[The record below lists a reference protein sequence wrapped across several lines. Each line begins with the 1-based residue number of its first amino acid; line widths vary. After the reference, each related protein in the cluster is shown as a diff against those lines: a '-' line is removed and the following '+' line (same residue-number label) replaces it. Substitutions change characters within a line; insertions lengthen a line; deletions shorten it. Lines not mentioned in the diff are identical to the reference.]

1 VAKEDP
7 LGGTFHARTEQP
19 IFHHTRIQERADEFQ
34 QPFVIDPLG
43 DLSHQSV
50 VIDSIEG
57 SHYTLPINSTFPR
70 GLQLSALGIR
80 LKVNLSTFFGR
91 HTDKADWC

>member
-1 VAKEDP
+1 V
-7 LGGTFHARTEQP
+7 RN
-19 IFHHTRIQERADEFQ
+19 R
-34 QPFVIDPLG
+34 V
-43 DLSHQSV
+43 
-50 VIDSIEG
+50 EG